1 MEKIWADGTTGAPD
15 PLASSGHLAD
25 AGPDP
30 SAREE
35 EEEED
40 HATGV
45 DETCLDRDDSMD
57 MSGDEDNDKDS
68 SVDLKDPTA
77 RINPQHDLMRGG
89 GEGPFVGLA
98 STCAKNINTASHSGS
113 TGGGVGVRVRLLL
126 LWVTKGKK
134 WAKKAKVRA
143 SNHIITRSKQP
154 GKGKK
159 GKSSWDQ

>member
-15 PLASSGHLAD
+15 PPASSGHLAD

-45 DETCLDRDDSMD
+45 DENCLDRDDSMD
-57 MSGDEDNDKDS
+57 LSGDEDSYKDS

-89 GEGPFVGLA
+89 RDGPIVGLA
-98 STCAKNINTASHSGS
+98 STCVTNINTASHSGS
-113 TGGGVGVRVRLLL
+113 TGGGG
-126 LWVTKGKK
+126 WG
-134 WAKKAKVRA
+134 
-143 SNHIITRSKQP
+143 S
-154 GKGKK
+154 GFECYYCG
-159 GKSSWDQ
+159 